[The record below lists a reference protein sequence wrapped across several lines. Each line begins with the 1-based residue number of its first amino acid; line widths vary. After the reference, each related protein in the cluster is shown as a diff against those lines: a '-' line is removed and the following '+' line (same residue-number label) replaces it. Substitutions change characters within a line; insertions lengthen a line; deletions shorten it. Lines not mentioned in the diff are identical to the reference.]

1 MASAKDFTNLKYI
14 SLITFRKSGVPVPTP
29 VWLMEDEG
37 VIYVRTDPKS
47 GKAKRLRRIQRVRIA
62 PSDMRGKTLGS
73 YVEANARFLEGEE
86 AERIALL
93 IKRKYGKTG
102 AIVDFFN
109 GLRGNHPTA
118 VIEIKLA

>member
-14 SLITFRKSGVPVPTP
+14 SLITFRKTGVPVPTP

-37 VIYVRTDPKS
+37 LIYVRTDPRS

-62 PSDMRGKTLGS
+62 PSNARGKTLGP
-73 YVEANARFLEGEE
+73 YVEANARFLEGED
-86 AERIALL
+86 AQRIGLL
-93 IKRKYGKTG
+93 IKRRYGTMG

-118 VIEIKLA
+118 VIEIRLA

>member
-1 MASAKDFTNLKYI
+1 MASAKDFSNLKYI

-29 VWLMEDEG
+29 VWLIENG
-37 VIYVRTDPKS
+37 GAIYVRTDPRS

-62 PSDMRGKTLGS
+62 PSDARGKTLGP
-73 YVEANARFLEGEE
+73 YVEGNARFLEGED
-86 AERIALL
+86 ARRMFLL
-93 IKRKYGKTG
+93 IKRKYGTTG
-102 AIVDFFN
+102 ALVDFFN

>member
-1 MASAKDFTNLKYI
+1 MASAEDFSNLKYI

-37 VIYVRTDPKS
+37 VIYVRTDPRS
-47 GKAKRLRRIQRVRIA
+47 GKAKRLRKIQRVRIA
-62 PSDMRGKTLGS
+62 PSDARGKTLVP
-73 YVEANARFLEGEE
+73 YVEANARFVEGED
-86 AERIALL
+86 AQRIGLL
-93 IKRKYGKTG
+93 IKRRYGTIG

>member
-1 MASAKDFTNLKYI
+1 MASAKDFSNLKYI

-29 VWLMEDEG
+29 VWLLEDG
-37 VIYVRTDPKS
+37 GLIYVRTDPRS

-62 PSDMRGKTLGS
+62 PSDARGRTLGP
-73 YVEANARFLEGEE
+73 YVEANARFLEGED
-86 AERIALL
+86 ARRIFLL
-93 IKRKYGKTG
+93 IKRKYGMVGTL
-102 AIVDFFN
+102 VDFFN